1 MANAYKWSNVQVLVQ
16 SALASAKTITAIAVG
31 ATATVTSTSH
41 GYSNGDYVL
50 ISASGMYQVDGRVFR
65 VSATATNTF
74 VLEGED
80 TSAFD
85 AFTSGTAKLITFG
98 TTMTTA
104 TGLSAAGGEF
114 DFIDTTTI
122 HTNVR
127 SQIPGLASA
136 ANYTFDSLWDP
147 ADTGLVA
154 LKSAS
159 DSQAQRA
166 IHIKFAGNQRVLF
179 NGYVG
184 ATLLPTGN
192 AQDLVKT
199 SVTLTMFGKPT
210 IYAT

>member
-16 SALASAKTITAIAVG
+16 SSLDAAKTLTAIAVN
-31 ATATVTSTSH
+31 ATATVSSTSH
-41 GYSNGDYVL
+41 GYANGDYVL
-50 ISASGMYQVDGRVFR
+50 LTVAGMYQVNGRVFR
-65 VSATATNTF
+65 VSASATNTF

-80 TSAFD
+80 TSSFD
-85 AFTSGTAKLITFG
+85 AFTSGTAQKITFG
-98 TTMTTA
+98 TAMTTA
-104 TGLSAAGGEF
+104 TGLTAAGGEF

-122 HTNVR
+122 HVNVR

-147 ADTGLVA
+147 ADLGLIA

-159 DSQAQRA
+159 DSQAQRCVQ
-166 IHIKFAGNQRVLF
+166 IKFAGNQRVLF

-199 SVTLTMFGKPT
+199 SVTLTMFGRPT